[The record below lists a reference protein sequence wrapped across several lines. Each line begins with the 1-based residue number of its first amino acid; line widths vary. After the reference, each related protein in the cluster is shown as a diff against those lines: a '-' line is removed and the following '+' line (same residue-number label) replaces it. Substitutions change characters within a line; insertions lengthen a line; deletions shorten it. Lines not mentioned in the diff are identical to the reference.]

1 MKPLP
6 PHHIT
11 FSQEPLPSGLPPA
24 GQHNLGLNWG
34 PPILIAQKYLLPTY
48 LLAKQKCPFK
58 VCEKAGGGEGAALP
72 ISPVRQKAKASRRN
86 NRRQPAVRLPTGVL
100 CSREGALSE
109 VCVCSVCALVC
120 SVCAQCLCRV
130 CECLCVFLCVC
141 SVCSVHTLSVP
152 CVFSCVCVCPVW
164 CALVCCVCMCGL
176 VCVRSYVCAVCACPV
191 GALVCVQCV
200 CVQCVSCMCC
210 VCALVCLCIVCV
222 CCVCVWLQPHCSGE
236 RPCWSCVQ
244 CGSSSYKGC

>member
-1 MKPLP
+1 MAASHADHPGHTLPDISDTAGRWVLSLPKRASTGHSPVSNTVCNLFSARIQQSHGARSNLGMKPLP

-34 PPILIAQKYLLPTY
+34 PPILISQKYLLPTY

-141 SVCSVHTLSVP
+141 SVCV
-152 CVFSCVCVCPVW
+152 VCT
-164 CALVCCVCMCGL
+164 
-176 VCVRSYVCAVCACPV
+176 
-191 GALVCVQCV
+191 
-200 CVQCVSCMCC
+200 
-210 VCALVCLCIVCV
+210 
-222 CCVCVWLQPHCSGE
+222 H
-236 RPCWSCVQ
+236 
-244 CGSSSYKGC
+244 